1 MKTKIISMLL
11 FVLFV
16 STVVCTKTEQSSS
29 NSKANLSNEKGKY
42 SYAIGYSTGFNMKKE
57 LVELDMDSFI
67 AAMEDA
73 LNGVDSRLS
82 QEETQTVFQNLR
94 DSLQKKRQNLAAE
107 NKKEGEKFLS
117 KNKKNEGVI
126 TTPSGLQYK
135 IISKGDSTI
144 QPKSN
149 DTVKVN
155 YAGKF
160 IDGKE
165 FDSSYKRKEPATF
178 RVDQVI
184 RGWAEGLQL
193 MTVGSKY
200 EFFIPSDLG
209 YGPNGHSS
217 IPGNSVLVFEVELL
231 EVVKQ

>member
-1 MKTKIISMLL
+1 MKTKMISMFL

-16 STVVCTKTEQSSS
+16 STVVCSKTEQSS
-29 NSKANLSNEKGKY
+29 SKANLSNEKGKY
-42 SYAIGYSTGFNMKKE
+42 SYAIGYNTGFNFKRDN
-57 LVELDMDSFI
+57 LELDMDSFI

-73 LNGVDSRLS
+73 LNGVDSKLTP
-82 QEETQTVFQNLR
+82 EETQIVFQNLR
-94 DSLQKKRQNLAAE
+94 ESLQKKRQDLAAE
-107 NKKEGEKFLS
+107 NKKKGEAFLS
-117 KNKKNEGVI
+117 KNKKAEGVI

-135 IISKGDSTI
+135 IISKGDSAI
-144 QPKSN
+144 KPKSS

-178 RVDQVI
+178 KVDRVI
-184 RGWAEGLQL
+184 RGWIEGLQL

-209 YGPNGHSS
+209 YGPEGSQA

-231 EVVKQ
+231 EIVKQ